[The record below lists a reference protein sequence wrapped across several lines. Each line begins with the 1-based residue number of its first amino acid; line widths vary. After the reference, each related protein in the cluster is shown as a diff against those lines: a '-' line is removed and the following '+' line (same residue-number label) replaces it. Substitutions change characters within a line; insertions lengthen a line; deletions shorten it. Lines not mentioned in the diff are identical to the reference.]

1 MYVSLYATRLKI
13 FTSDFFNI
21 SELQKRTLIY
31 ENYVYK
37 VLQYMILRMV
47 V

>member
-1 MYVSLYATRLKI
+1 MYVSVYATRLKT

-21 SELQKRTLIY
+21 SELQKGTLIY

-37 VLQYMILRMV
+37 FLQNRVFRMV